1 MEISVKQEITPDEIS
16 RLQEKIATLERQLR
30 RVKKED

>member
-1 MEISVKQEITPDEIS
+1 MKREITPDEIS
-16 RLQEKIATLERQLR
+16 RLQEKIATLERQSR

>member
-1 MEISVKQEITPDEIS
+1 MKQEITPDEIS
-16 RLQEKIATLERQLR
+16 RLQEKIATLELQLR

>member
-1 MEISVKQEITPDEIS
+1 MKQEITPDEIS